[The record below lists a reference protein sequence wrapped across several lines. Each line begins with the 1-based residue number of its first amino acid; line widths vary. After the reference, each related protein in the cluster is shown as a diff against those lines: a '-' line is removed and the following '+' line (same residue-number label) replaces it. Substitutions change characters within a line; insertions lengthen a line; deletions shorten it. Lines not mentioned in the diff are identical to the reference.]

1 MQTFTIAPAE
11 PGDLADVAALFRAYA
26 AALDIDPGVQ
36 GFEQELAELPGA
48 YAPPHGALLLARG
61 EKATSLGCVAIRR
74 LDGRACEMKRLYVCP
89 EALGTGLGRTLVAAV
104 LAEAPR
110 LGYRQIKLDILPQ
123 LREAIALYRNFGF
136 QPIPPYGDHPYEGT
150 ICFGRIV

>member
-26 AALDIDPGVQ
+26 AALDIDLGVQ

-89 EALGTGLGRTLVAAV
+89 EARGTGLGRALVAAV
-104 LAEAPR
+104 LAEAPLSVIAKSSSIPCRSDRALSQFR
-110 LGYRQIKLDILPQ
+110 LSAHSALPRSP
-123 LREAIALYRNFGF
+123 L
-136 QPIPPYGDHPYEGT
+136 
-150 ICFGRIV
+150 